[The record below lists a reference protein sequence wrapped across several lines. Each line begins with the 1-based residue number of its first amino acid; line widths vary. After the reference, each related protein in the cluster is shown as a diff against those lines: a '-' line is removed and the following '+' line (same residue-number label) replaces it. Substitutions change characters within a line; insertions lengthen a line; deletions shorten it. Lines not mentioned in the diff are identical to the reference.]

1 MKKLNFPYPFN
12 GFCGTTFLNCFS
24 SVYMFLENVAAGGSD
39 YDCRQLRGKGCN
51 SCGNCGQ
58 GGSTP
63 ISRQE
68 RYFFLFD
75 TMCGRSSLR
84 CRFDGTPT
92 ETQDMIC
99 EHDFYDGGTERN
111 VDFIFGFAGYEYRKV
126 TGDFKAEITASID
139 AGKPVIAKVK
149 TGKGR
154 CRVIIGYDNANSRHD
169 KLLEPDYKN
178 AQDLPK
184 KACKYDDILALYVVG
199 EKIEPRYTLKD
210 GLERIVKVIEYN
222 KSEKLWEEY
231 ANKIGLYG
239 AGSLGGTGIE
249 EKKARLKRVAETME
263 HTWNC
268 HNFAEVFRNYREGGD
283 ASAYDAVGDM
293 KRLRNPA
300 FREFFDQISG
310 PCYGYTHDLAWAL
323 VGLNETADW
332 TRHVYKTGYFGE
344 MAELT
349 LCQIQ
354 KNDEGVLACVR
365 KILEILEG
373 TQ

>member
-68 RYFFLFD
+68 KYFFLFD
-75 TMCGRSSLR
+75 TMCARSSLR

-92 ETQDMIC
+92 AMERMIG
-99 EHDFYDGGTERN
+99 EADPYQGDTGNN
-111 VDFIFGFAGYEYRKV
+111 VDFLFGFAGYEYKKISD
-126 TGDFKAEITASID
+126 DFRASVITSID

-154 CRVIIGYDNANSRHD
+154 CRVITGYDGN
-169 KLLEPDYKN
+169 KLLEPGYKN
-178 AQDLPK
+178 AQDPPK
-184 KACKYDDILALYVVG
+184 KAVKYDDLLALYIIG
-199 EKIEPRYTLKD
+199 GKTAPRYTLKD
-210 GLERIVKVIEYN
+210 GLARIVQVMEYN
-222 KSEKLWEEY
+222 AREKLWDEY
-231 ANKIGLYG
+231 IGKIGLYG
-239 AGSLGGTGIE
+239 AGSLGETGLE
-249 EKKARLKRVAETME
+249 EKKARLERVAQTME

-283 ASAYDAVGDM
+283 ASAYDGVGDM
-293 KRLRNPA
+293 KRLRNPI
-300 FREFFDQISG
+300 FREYFDRISG

-323 VGLNETADW
+323 VGLHQTANW
-332 TRHVYKTGYFGE
+332 TNHVYRSGYFGE
-344 MAELT
+344 MAERALV
-349 LCQIQ
+349 QIK
-354 KNDEGVLACVR
+354 KNDEGVLECIRQVLA
-365 KILEILEG
+365 ILD
-373 TQ
+373 